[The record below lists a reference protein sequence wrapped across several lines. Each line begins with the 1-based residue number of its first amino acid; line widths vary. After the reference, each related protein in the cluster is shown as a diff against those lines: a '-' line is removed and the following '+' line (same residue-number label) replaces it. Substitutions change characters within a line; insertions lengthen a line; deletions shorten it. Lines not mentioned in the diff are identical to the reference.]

1 MNQQN
6 IWKLLCGDQLQTI
19 VEGLL
24 PWLKDDI
31 SSSGSS
37 KPRTPSP
44 EIELEDLLEFNAAA
58 QRDPTPELLNE
69 VFNFRDPKPEQ
80 LNEAEEAAQIR
91 PTWSI

>member
-1 MNQQN
+1 M
-6 IWKLLCGDQLQTI
+6 QTI

-24 PWLKDDI
+24 LPWLKDDL

-44 EIELEDLLEFNAAA
+44 DIELAAA

-69 VFNFRDPKPEQ
+69 VFKFRDPKPEQ
-80 LNEAEEAAQIR
+80 LNEAEEAA
-91 PTWSI
+91 